1 MKILTFRQYGMPAV
15 LVLILGVLNA
25 VPNPASAQ
33 PGTYCGLPL
42 YPNAIVKRKGPPLRD
57 HNEAS
62 TNDRAE
68 DVVAWY
74 KQHLPG
80 VRLTPQPGGALFDR
94 VVGGHYEWLV
104 NVITL
109 NSTGHVMILLDCYRH

>member
-1 MKILTFRQYGMPAV
+1 MKILTFRRYGIPPV
-15 LVLILGVLNA
+15 LLLILGVLCA

-33 PGTYCGLPL
+33 AGTYCGLPL

-57 HNEAS
+57 HNEAF
-62 TNDRAE
+62 TDDRAE
-68 DVVAWY
+68 NVVAWY

-80 VRLTPQPGGALFDR
+80 THLTPQPGGALFDR

-104 NVITL
+104 NVTTS
-109 NSTGHVMILLDCYRH
+109 NKTGHVVILLDCYRH

>member
-1 MKILTFRQYGMPAV
+1 MKCLSFRQYGIPAV
-15 LVLILGVLNA
+15 LVLILGVVYA

-33 PGTYCGLPL
+33 ASTYCGLPL
-42 YPNAIVKRKGPPLRD
+42 YPNAAVKRKGPPLRD
-57 HNEAS
+57 HNEAY
-62 TNDRAE
+62 TDDRAA

-80 VRLTPQPGGALFDR
+80 AQLTPQPGGALFDR

-104 NVITL
+104 NVVTL
-109 NSTGHVMILLDCYRH
+109 HTTGHVQILLNCYRH